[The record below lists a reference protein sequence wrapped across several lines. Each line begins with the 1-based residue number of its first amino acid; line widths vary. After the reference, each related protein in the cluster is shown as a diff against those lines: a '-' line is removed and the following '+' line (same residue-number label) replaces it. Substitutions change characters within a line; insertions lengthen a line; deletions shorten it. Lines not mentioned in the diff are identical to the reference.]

1 MPAEGADYVH
11 GIAQRRGQS
20 RWVQVLRES
29 WGREEE
35 NEHARPEHRLL
46 EGRNWVSFTLGHL
59 VSAGSLVRT

>member
-1 MPAEGADYVH
+1 MVGPS
-11 GIAQRRGQS
+11 AQGK
-20 RWVQVLRES
+20 L

-46 EGRNWVSFTLGHL
+46 EDRNWVSFTLGHL